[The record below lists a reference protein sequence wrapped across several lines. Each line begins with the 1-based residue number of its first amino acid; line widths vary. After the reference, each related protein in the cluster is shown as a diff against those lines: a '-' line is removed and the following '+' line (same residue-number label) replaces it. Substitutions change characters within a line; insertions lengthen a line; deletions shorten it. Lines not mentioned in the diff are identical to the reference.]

1 MFSSSKFYS
10 ESVQRVRKEVRG
22 KAIVAVSGGID
33 STVAA
38 KIASDA
44 LGDDVLAIYVD
55 TGLMREGEEE
65 EVRKTLEMLKVNH
78 KILDKSS
85 LFFERLTGVLDPEKK
100 RKIIG
105 NTFIEVFEEEA
116 KKFGAAYLI
125 QGTIAPDWIESGGG
139 IRDRIKSHH
148 NVAGLPEKLNLSIVE
163 PLRDLYKDEVRK
175 IAEHLGIPAYR
186 QPFPGPG
193 LAVRIIGEV
202 TREKVEILRKA
213 TAVLEREIEKN
224 KDRPWQYFVVLLSD
238 RSTGVHGDRRVYGYT
253 VAIRCVNSTDGMT
266 ANFSS
271 MSPGTLADISSEITN
286 SLPEITRVV
295 YDITDKPPATIEW
308 E

>member
-1 MFSSSKFYS
+1 M
-10 ESVQRVRKEVRG
+10 
-22 KAIVAVSGGID
+22 AVSGGID

-44 LGDDVLAIYVD
+44 LGDRATAIYVN
-55 TGLMREGEEE
+55 TGLMRENEELD
-65 EVRKTLEMLKVNH
+65 VRNTLERLSVNF
-78 KILDKSS
+78 KIVDESS
-85 LFFERLTGVLDPEKK
+85 LFLEKLKGVTDPELK

-105 NTFIEVFEEEA
+105 NTFIEVFEREA
-116 KKFGAAYLI
+116 LSLGAGYLV

-148 NVAGLPEKLNLSIVE
+148 NVAGLPDHLNLRIVE
-163 PLRDLYKDEVRK
+163 PLRNLYKDEVRK
-175 IAEHLGIPAYR
+175 VAEYLGIPGQR

-193 LAVRIIGEV
+193 LAVRIMGEV
-202 TREKVEILRKA
+202 TREKLDLLRRSTAILETEVEK
-213 TAVLEREIEKN
+213 LEQK
-224 KDRPWQYFVVLLSD
+224 PWQYFAVLLSD

-253 VAIRCVNSTDGMT
+253 VAVRCVNSTDGMT
-266 ANFSS
+266 ANFSRI
-271 MSPGTLADISSEITN
+271 PHDVLEKISSAITN
-286 SLPEITRVV
+286 GIPEITRVV